1 MILYTLVCCIILCVI
16 GWAGVS
22 IFSSIGLKSDE
33 IKGAWKRGIITL
45 VLLAVIPCIVLI
57 IIGYPVSIGI
67 LDRLPPIIML
77 GTG

>member
-33 IKGAWKRGIITL
+33 IKGSWKRGVIIL
-45 VLLAVIPCIVLI
+45 VLLAVIPCVVLI
-57 IIGYPVSIGI
+57 IIGYFVSIGI
-67 LDRLPPIIML
+67 LDKLPPISMP
-77 GTG
+77 GMG

>member
-33 IKGAWKRGIITL
+33 IKGAWKRGVIIL
-45 VLLAVIPCIVLI
+45 VFLAVIPCIVLI
-57 IIGYPVSIGI
+57 IIGYFFSIGI
-67 LDRLPPIIML
+67 LDKLPPISMPSM
-77 GTG
+77 G